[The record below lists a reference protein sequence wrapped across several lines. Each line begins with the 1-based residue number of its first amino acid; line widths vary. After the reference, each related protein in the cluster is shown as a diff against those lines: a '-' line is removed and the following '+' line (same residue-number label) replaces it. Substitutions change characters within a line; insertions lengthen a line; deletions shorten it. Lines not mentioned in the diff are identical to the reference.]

1 MKKQT
6 PQEEIA
12 RLKEAL
18 NKAKNEI
25 KNLNRSLKYNKEVKQ
40 TLKTELKQTKTD
52 LATEQ
57 KKTLNRKRL
66 SDEQH
71 RVNLERKIRE
81 KFSDDVSQSVLSVL
95 LSSFTSESS
104 ADSEA

>member
-6 PQEEIA
+6 PEEKIA

-18 NKAKNEI
+18 NKSKTENKKLRKA
-25 KNLNRSLKYNKEVKQ
+25 LKYNKEVKQ
-40 TLKTELKQTKTD
+40 TLKSELKQTKAS

-57 KKTLNRKRL
+57 KKTLIRKKL

-71 RVNLERKIRE
+71 RTNLERKIKERLPGV
-81 KFSDDVSQSVLSVL
+81 DSQSVLSVL
-95 LSSFTSESS
+95 LSNFISESS
-104 ADSEA
+104 ADSEE